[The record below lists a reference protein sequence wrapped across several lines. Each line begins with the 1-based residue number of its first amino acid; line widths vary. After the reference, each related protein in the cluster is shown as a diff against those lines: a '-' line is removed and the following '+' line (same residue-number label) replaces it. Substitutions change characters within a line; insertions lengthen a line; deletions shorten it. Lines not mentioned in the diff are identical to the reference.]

1 MGKKIRIRQ
10 GKKHRVQSHVYV
22 LTETNNTT
30 RLRRKLGK
38 KLVLFVSVNTYTC
51 DFTLC
56 FFPCLILIF
65 FPMLPDSQD
74 FFYFTIFL
82 ESHVW
87 VTTQSLVC
95 TSKNCHFIHSFA
107 TSFKGRTPFTI
118 FVIHFSG
125 LYIVGLTS
133 NLFSFASQ
141 IH

>member
-10 GKKHRVQSHVYV
+10 GKKHRVKSHVYV

-30 RLRRKLGK
+30 RLRRTLGK

-74 FFYFTIFL
+74 FFTLLYF
-82 ESHVW
+82 
-87 VTTQSLVC
+87 
-95 TSKNCHFIHSFA
+95 
-107 TSFKGRTPFTI
+107 
-118 FVIHFSG
+118 
-125 LYIVGLTS
+125 
-133 NLFSFASQ
+133 
-141 IH
+141 